1 MKRRNPDI
9 QESVILEKQDDLF
22 YELLRDGEINIDG
35 SEVVI
40 FTLFE
45 FVDGED
51 MENVFSALVR
61 GNEDAKENA
70 TEILWQAFRVMFDD
84 EVIERHIISEGE
96 EFEAEE
102 W

>member
-22 YELLRDGEINIDG
+22 YELTKDGEINIDG
-35 SEVVI
+35 LEVTI
-40 FTLFE
+40 FTLLE
-45 FVDGED
+45 FIDDED
-51 MENVFSALVR
+51 KENSFSALVR

-70 TEILWQAFRVMFDD
+70 TEILWQAFRIMFDD
-84 EVIERHIISEGE
+84 EFIERHIISEGE
-96 EFEAEE
+96 EYEAEE